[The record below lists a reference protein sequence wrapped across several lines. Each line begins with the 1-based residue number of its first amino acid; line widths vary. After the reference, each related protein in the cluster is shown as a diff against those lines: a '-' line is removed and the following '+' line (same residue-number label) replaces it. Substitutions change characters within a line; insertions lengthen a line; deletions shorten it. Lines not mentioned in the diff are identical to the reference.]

1 MEHDQ
6 RVRRP
11 TIVGAI
17 SRALLFAGILGGCTF
32 NHPHPTLH
40 AAGLTPDA
48 SPNGIIV
55 RAINP
60 FYNRKALPYE
70 LPYTIRLDADH
81 PYVIHCEHN
90 RVVKLPSRYRDV
102 IVRFIGREN
111 GYVQSVEVKGTDWN
125 NRIDRRFYFH
135 PDLDRFLR
143 TLSPVAVDSQKGI
156 GIGNYV
162 NGCTDP
168 LLILSVAPGTSK
180 VVNEFTF
187 LGDFIQ
193 KLLDPQSPLKVFSF
207 LLVDQ

>member
-1 MEHDQ
+1 MERDQ

-17 SRALLFAGILGGCTF
+17 SRAILAAVILGGCNF
-32 NHPHPTLH
+32 SHPHPTLH

-60 FYNRKALPYE
+60 FYNKKSLPYE

-90 RVVKLPSRYRDV
+90 RVVKLPSLYRSV

-111 GYVQSVEVKGTDWN
+111 GYIQSVEVKGTDWN
-125 NRIDRRFYFH
+125 NRIDRRFYFN

-143 TLSPVAVDSQKGI
+143 TLSPVAVNSQKGI

-168 LLILSVAPGTSK
+168 LLILSVAPGNAK
-180 VVNEFTF
+180 IVNEFTF

-207 LLVDQ
+207 LLVDE

>member
-1 MEHDQ
+1 MGFM
-6 RVRRP
+6 RLAGKAGFSGVMAGM
-11 TIVGAI
+11 V
-17 SRALLFAGILGGCTF
+17 LLAGCSF
-32 NHPHPTLH
+32 SHPHPTLNS
-40 AAGLTPDA
+40 AGLTPDA

-60 FYNRKALPYE
+60 FYNKKALPYE
-70 LPYTIRLDADH
+70 LPFTVVLDADH

-90 RVVKLPSRYRDV
+90 RVVKVPSRYRKV

-143 TLSPVAVDSQKGI
+143 TVSPVPVNSQKGI
-156 GIGNYV
+156 GIGNYI

-168 LLILSVAPGTSK
+168 LLILSIAPGNPK
-180 VVNEFTF
+180 VINEFTF

-193 KLLDPQSPLKVFSF
+193 KVLDPQSPLKVFSF

>member
-1 MEHDQ
+1 MGFK
-6 RVRRP
+6 R
-11 TIVGAI
+11 
-17 SRALLFAGILGGCTF
+17 FARNSVLSGVVAGMMVLSGCSFSHT
-32 NHPHPTLH
+32 HPTLH
-40 AAGLTPDA
+40 SAGLTPDA

-60 FYNRKALPYE
+60 FYNKKALPYE
-70 LPYTIRLDADH
+70 LPYTISLDSEH

-90 RVVKLPSRYRDV
+90 RVVKVPSRYRKV
-102 IVRFIGREN
+102 LVRFIGREN

-143 TLSPVAVDSQKGI
+143 TLSPVAVNSQKGI
-156 GIGNYV
+156 GIGNFV

-168 LLILSVAPGTSK
+168 LLILSVAPGNPK

-193 KLLDPQSPLKVFSF
+193 KILDPQSPLKVFSF

>member
-1 MEHDQ
+1 MGFM
-6 RVRRP
+6 RLAGKAGFPGVMAGM
-11 TIVGAI
+11 I
-17 SRALLFAGILGGCTF
+17 LLAGCSF
-32 NHPHPTLH
+32 SHPHPTLH
-40 AAGLTPDA
+40 SAGLTPDA

-60 FYNRKALPYE
+60 FYNKKALPYE
-70 LPYTIRLDADH
+70 LPFMVVLDADH

-90 RVVKLPSRYRDV
+90 RVVKVPSRYRKV

-143 TLSPVAVDSQKGI
+143 TVSPVPVNSQKGI
-156 GIGNYV
+156 GIGNYI

-168 LLILSVAPGTSK
+168 LLILSIAPGNPK
-180 VVNEFTF
+180 VINEFTF

-193 KLLDPQSPLKVFSF
+193 KVLDPQSPLKVFSF